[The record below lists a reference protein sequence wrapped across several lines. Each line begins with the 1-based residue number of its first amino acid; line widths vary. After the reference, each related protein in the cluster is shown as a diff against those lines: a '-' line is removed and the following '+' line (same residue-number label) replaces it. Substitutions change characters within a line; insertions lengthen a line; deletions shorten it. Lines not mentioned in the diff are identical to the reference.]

1 MTRDIARVPSSTAS
15 ELRVH
20 RVVLVIP
27 SKLLSPR
34 LQCSDLDTLIPQRN
48 VFAMAGSSAKKPAS
62 AKSGQR
68 SILGF
73 FKPPA
78 SQSAPASTAAK
89 VKSVEKPKLVPIS
102 GNSSRVNLT
111 PAPSSDAVKGEDDE
125 VVLPVKSSGPQL
137 LSPVTPADAT
147 PAKPSPA
154 PSSSPSRRA
163 KRTISYAESDDE
175 EEDVQPASSRRRLV
189 KRQKTEDSDDE
200 DTFRAAASDIDEGL
214 IRWSGLV

>member
-111 PAPSSDAVKGEDDE
+111 PAPSSDAIKGDGDE
-125 VVLPVKSSGPQL
+125 VDLPIKSSVPQL

-147 PAKPSPA
+147 PAKPSPI

-163 KRTISYAESDDE
+163 KRTISYAESDDDE
-175 EEDVQPASSRRRLV
+175 EEDVKPASSRRRLV
-189 KRQKTEDSDDE
+189 KRQKTQESDDE
-200 DTFRAAASDIDEGL
+200 DAFKDAASEIDEGAF
-214 IRWSGLV
+214 R